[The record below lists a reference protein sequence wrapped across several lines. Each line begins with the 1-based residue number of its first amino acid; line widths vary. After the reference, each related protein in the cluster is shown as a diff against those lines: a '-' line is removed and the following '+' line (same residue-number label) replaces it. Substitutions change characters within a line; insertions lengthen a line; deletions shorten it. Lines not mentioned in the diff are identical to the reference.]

1 VNAPYP
7 ARWRAYTMLEI
18 IIAVFVVSILAGI
31 VALAGTRVADLIAN
45 RDARNRVDR
54 IVLAQRGWASR
65 NLAWADDVD
74 DLVAGR
80 GITLTRG
87 VSTGPDVVS
96 FSEEEGVRL
105 GVAVLSSTG
114 DCQAKFLGDP
124 VTSRE
129 ETWVALPAG
138 YPCSGQSAIA
148 ANR

>member
-1 VNAPYP
+1 
-7 ARWRAYTMLEI
+7 MLEI
-18 IIAVFVVSILAGI
+18 IISVFVVSILAGI
-31 VALAGTRVADLIAN
+31 VAVAGTRVSETIAD
-45 RDARNRVDR
+45 RDARTRVDR
-54 IVLAQRGWASR
+54 VVLAQRGWASR
-65 NLAWADDVD
+65 NLAWADDAG
-74 DLVAGR
+74 DLAAGR
-80 GITLTRG
+80 GVTVTRG

-114 DCQAKFLGDP
+114 ECQAKFVGDP

-129 ETWVALPAG
+129 EAWVTLPDG